1 MTLTLWEEEEVE
13 KSSTW
18 FWGQREERA
27 GDGIVPG
34 LEARG
39 GMGKHGELKGAECA
53 EEQKSW
59 RDQGRRGGGI
69 MPHQSYGSELK

>member
-18 FWGQREERA
+18 FWGQGEERA
-27 GDGIVPG
+27 GNGIVPG

-39 GMGKHGELKGAECA
+39 GMGKQGELKGAECA

-59 RDQGRRGGGI
+59 RDQGRRGGGM